1 MPLTVR
7 TARRRTTATA
17 RRTGLITIV
26 TGGGP
31 IGGHDHR
38 CASTA
43 MAEALPDACGVVE
56 CRVFEATAGTR
67 LAPGLAG
74 AGLVVP
80 SVPGELLA
88 PLAALCEWLE
98 IPYAGASPRASTLA
112 ADAELAALALDR
124 AGLDVV
130 PGLAVDAAG
139 AAGLDYLDPVRIRPA
154 GRPGPFGRSI
164 ATTRASLRD
173 GLHLALALDERAY
186 VEEIPQGMA
195 VMVPVLD
202 DGTGNLLTGAVHEIA
217 PGTLFAADRPAAPG
231 DDWHDAHLSPTDGA
245 LVRRAARA
253 AYRALGM
260 RGVVSV
266 EIILDGRR
274 ALIGAIDPAPAQRPH
289 GLTARQFAAS
299 GTAYPQL
306 VAAVAH
312 AARG

>member
-1 MPLTVR
+1 
-7 TARRRTTATA
+7 
-17 RRTGLITIV
+17 
-26 TGGGP
+26 
-31 IGGHDHR
+31 
-38 CASTA
+38 
-43 MAEALPDACGVVE
+43 
-56 CRVFEATAGTR
+56 
-67 LAPGLAG
+67 
-74 AGLVVP
+74 
-80 SVPGELLA
+80 
-88 PLAALCEWLE
+88 
-98 IPYAGASPRASTLA
+98 
-112 ADAELAALALDR
+112 
-124 AGLDVV
+124 
-130 PGLAVDAAG
+130 
-139 AAGLDYLDPVRIRPA
+139 
-154 GRPGPFGRSI
+154 
-164 ATTRASLRD
+164 
-173 GLHLALALDERAY
+173 
-186 VEEIPQGMA
+186 MA